1 VLQISWGLRN
11 KHFGILQS
19 YEGYVVKRRLL
30 VQPMAVLNRWCC
42 YSLAAISG
50 SASRLQRILRRQP
63 MGDSPFLVLVAAAA
77 AAAAVVVVVVV
88 VVVVTVSLSD
98 TAVVKST
105 CRGRHQPPQKLRQQG
120 TFIVLC

>member
-1 VLQISWGLRN
+1 VQGGFPTPSWFGCRFDPKVLQISWGLRN

-77 AAAAVVVVVVV
+77 AAAAVVVVVG
-88 VVVVTVSLSD
+88 
-98 TAVVKST
+98 K
-105 CRGRHQPPQKLRQQG
+105 G
-120 TFIVLC
+120 VLGG